1 MSEPQVEQA
10 KRMVSGLRSQ
20 TKAQVF
26 KVWVSV
32 CLGRVHNATLAE
44 QRKDWMIYDIVE
56 ARFGKAAADQ
66 VA

>member
-1 MSEPQVEQA
+1 MSEQQIEQA
-10 KRMVSGLRSQ
+10 KRMVAGLRSQ

-32 CLGRVHNATLAE
+32 CLGRVHNAQLAE
-44 QRKDWMIYDIVE
+44 QHKDWMIYDIVE

>member
-10 KRMVSGLRSQ
+10 KRMVAGLRSQ
-20 TKAQVF
+20 SKAHMF

-32 CLGRVHNATLAE
+32 CLGRVHSATLAE

>member
-1 MSEPQVEQA
+1 MSEQQVEQA
-10 KRMVSGLRSQ
+10 KRMVAGLRSQ

-32 CLGRVHNATLAE
+32 CLGRVQNAQLAE